1 MRHLPRAHGI
11 SVSALHDYCNLS
23 GVLLVYILSEFQKA
37 DIFTKCFKLAPTWQ
51 HVSNLIGMSFTGTK
65 GAKAFNVLAPAPK
78 KPRADQA
85 TTDNQGTAL
94 NMRCVGLC
102 CGHAHDP
109 INHKTNTP
117 LGGFLMDPNY
127 GGILQ
132 QDPSVDGGYPGGF
145 PGGMIPNPQNPLRR
159 LLRPSLN
166 PPL

>member
-1 MRHLPRAHGI
+1 MKLVYNEDNQSALQVMKTGKNSTMRHLPRAHGI

-94 NMRCVGLC
+94 NMGCVGLC

-109 INHKTNTP
+109 NIITP
-117 LGGFLMDPNY
+117 
-127 GGILQ
+127 
-132 QDPSVDGGYPGGF
+132 
-145 PGGMIPNPQNPLRR
+145 IPNWGD
-159 LLRPSLN
+159 SLWE
-166 PPL
+166 PKQ